1 MWSFKKIPLKG
12 KMHFNN
18 PFLTF
23 IRITGVEEMKP
34 LVNLTTKWKI
44 RESNIKTSEINCEC
58 DAV

>member
-1 MWSFKKIPLKG
+1 
-12 KMHFNN
+12 MHFNN
-18 PFLTF
+18 PFVTF